1 MKASDLSFQA
11 SDAGVKEANDAM
23 TISDDELI
31 ELAKSA
37 RQWAHA
43 PYSNFSVGAT
53 LLSADGRVFTGC
65 NVENST
71 YGLSM
76 CAERVAIF
84 KAVSEGAHEI
94 AKIAIV
100 TDHEHIAPP
109 CGCCRQ
115 MIWEFSSGDTEIV
128 LSNLAGDVK
137 SYRITDLLPEAFD
150 ERYLEGVR

>member
-1 MKASDLSFQA
+1 MMS
-11 SDAGVKEANDAM
+11 N
-23 TISDDELI
+23 DELI
-31 ELAKSA
+31 DLAKSA
-37 RQWAHA
+37 RRFAHT
-43 PYSNFSVGAT
+43 PYSNFSVGAA
-53 LLSADGRVFTGC
+53 LLSSDGRVFTGC

-84 KAVSEGAHEI
+84 KAVSEGMTEI
-94 AKIAIV
+94 AKVAVV

-115 MIWEFSSGDTEIV
+115 MIWEFSGGDTTVVLANLSGDVRT
-128 LSNLAGDVK
+128 
-137 SYRITDLLPEAFD
+137 YRISELLPEAFD

>member
-1 MKASDLSFQA
+1 
-11 SDAGVKEANDAM
+11 VKEANDAM